1 MKQQELLTT
10 HAKLFSQLNDAPERD
25 IQAAIL
31 QYLAKCHKVA
41 WAHRMN
47 VGAVK
52 QHNKDGSAR
61 WIKFG
66 FRGMPDIMGQLTD
79 GRLLAI
85 EVKKKGGKVS
95 PEQAVFIQ
103 AVEAA
108 NGVGLIAYSVDD
120 VIERLGK
127 LM

>member
-1 MKQQELLTT
+1 MKQKELLTPP
-10 HAKLFSQLNDAPERD
+10 AKLFSHLNHAPERD

-47 VGAVK
+47 VGVFK
-52 QHNKDGSAR
+52 QRNKDGSER
-61 WIKFG
+61 WIRFG
-66 FRGMPDIMGQLTD
+66 FRGMSDIMGQLTD

-85 EVKKKGGKVS
+85 EVKKQGGKVS
-95 PEQAVFIQ
+95 AEQAAFIQ

-108 NGVGLIAYSVDD
+108 NGVGIVAYSVDD
-120 VIERLGK
+120 VIEALK
-127 LM
+127 H